1 MEFKAGLRPES
12 SLTKK
17 KHPVSEYRRQ
27 YEWKKSP
34 NDSPLLNAEKIVFD
48 SHTNIPRFVR
58 DKVPHR
64 TEYQSKFAAEKPRKL
79 KYKEEKENGT
89 VKEKIEGMNE

>member
-1 MEFKAGLRPES
+1 MEFKAGLRPEN

-17 KHPVSEYRRQ
+17 KQPVSEYKRQ

-34 NDSPLLNAEKIVFD
+34 NDSPLLNAEKVVFE

-64 TEYQSKFAAEKPRKL
+64 TEYQSKFLAEKPRKL
-79 KYKEEKENGT
+79 KYKKEKENGT
-89 VKEKIEGMNE
+89 VKEKNEGNE